1 VSGVWDSTTFIWDGA
16 QLLAELNGTAT
27 RRISEYAYYPGIDR
41 PLALLTGDT
50 LVTQRRFFIQDGL
63 GNVIGV
69 LRDTLI
75 DQKIT
80 YDPWGR
86 QQQVTG
92 TLADTNRLRWK
103 GLLWDGVASA
113 YYMRNRWY
121 DPQTGRFMS
130 EDPLG
135 QASGAN
141 AYAFGMGDPVNYRD
155 PAGLEVIPG
164 DFITCSEMNGQD
176 YTILYIVRY
185 PNGRADTTRTDD
197 EYSCADYRAAML
209 ASWRAL
215 GVSVGGR
222 FGSSAQQ
229 AGQRGPSIVFPP
241 IARAPFLGCPVAVH
255 GSFHQSVRMRR
266 GEEALQVASVTVDVY
281 QITIGI
287 DERRQWRAVYAGTI
301 RAVTPGDWWSGQVRG
316 IANCATG
323 MAVFHRVEPAT

>member
-1 VSGVWDSTTFIWDGA
+1 MPRDGD
-16 QLLAELNGTAT
+16 QLLAELNATAT

-92 TLADTNRLRWK
+92 TLPDSTSRLRWK

-121 DPQTGRFMS
+121 DPQTGRFLS

-135 QASGAN
+135 LEAGLN
-141 AYAFGMGDPVNYRD
+141 PYAFAQNDPVGGLDPFGLDAEGEVVRCPPGFKVKTIYPVTHDGVTAYVVVCENDQGEEYRTLIVPVYELEPVQVEGD
-155 PAGLEVIPG
+155 TDSQPEEVPETPLMPVPNAPVGPILVGAVGAGAGLLISWKGGELVVRWG
-164 DFITCSEMNGQD
+164 TNGVFRLAP
-176 YTILYIVRY
+176 YGHRI
-185 PNGRADTTRTDD
+185 
-197 EYSCADYRAAML
+197 
-209 ASWRAL
+209 ASWREWYRRL
-215 GVSVGGR
+215 PHYHHRGPGGVGR
-222 FGSSAQQ
+222 HRPWQSKPNDSSAWD
-229 AGQRGPSIVFPP
+229 RF
-241 IARAPFLGCPVAVH
+241 
-255 GSFHQSVRMRR
+255 
-266 GEEALQVASVTVDVY
+266 
-281 QITIGI
+281 
-287 DERRQWRAVYAGTI
+287 
-301 RAVTPGDWWSGQVRG
+301 
-316 IANCATG
+316 
-323 MAVFHRVEPAT
+323 